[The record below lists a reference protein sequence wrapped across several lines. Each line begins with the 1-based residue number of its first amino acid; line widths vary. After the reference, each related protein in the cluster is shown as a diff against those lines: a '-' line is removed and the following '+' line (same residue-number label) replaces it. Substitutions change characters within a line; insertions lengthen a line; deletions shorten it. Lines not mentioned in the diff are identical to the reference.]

1 MSDKFLPD
9 ISVGNFAMDILKS
22 MKNDPNSLKPSLKES
37 TLESADAPDVSRIDV
52 PQDFIRSVTE
62 GKVYKQKKAKIQE
75 SSEQRLSNL
84 ISKLSTLITEARSIL
99 EECGTTGVGNI
110 GTSSIKKKLKNKFKL
125 RTR

>member
-84 ISKLSTLITEARSIL
+84 ISKLSTLITEARIIL

-110 GTSSIKKKLKNKFKL
+110 GASPIS
-125 RTR
+125 